1 MSSKAKRNVAGWM
14 HAVDKC
20 ETRNDDGTQRTLQLA
35 GYAAL
40 FNNPSERMGRIVET
54 IDPRAFDEV
63 LATKPDVRFQIEH
76 NGLALA
82 RTSNNTLRLRVDQR
96 GLYFEADLNPGVQ
109 ASRDLYALVERGDIT
124 QMSFGFTIGDEK
136 VDDRGD
142 TIRAHITRVDN
153 LFEISAVTFP
163 AYNDTTVLVVPIYEE
178 HPDDDEDTDDDM
190 MNDDE
195 LLSGR
200 SDRSFDAPLDD
211 GYWEVDLA
219 AARRRREAFG

>member
-1 MSSKAKRNVAGWM
+1 MTDNKTRTIAGWM
-14 HAVDKC
+14 HAVDKS
-20 ETRNDDGTQRTLQLA
+20 ETRNSDGSQRSLQLA

-54 IDPRAFDEV
+54 IDPRAFDAV
-63 LATKPDVRFQIEH
+63 LATNPDVRFQIEH

-82 RTSNNTLRLRVDQR
+82 RTANNTLRLRVDER

-142 TIRAHITRVDN
+142 TVRAHVTRVDN

-163 AYNDTTVLVVPIYEE
+163 AYAETIVLVVPS
-178 HPDDDEDTDDDM
+178 DDDEEDVDEPSDDEMIDDEDDM
-190 MNDDE
+190 PM
-195 LLSGR
+195 R
-200 SDRSFDAPLDD
+200 SARSVETTMDD
-211 GYWEVDLA
+211 GFWEVDLA
-219 AARRRREAFG
+219 AARRRREANG